1 MSVSVDELSAKLEQL
16 QEQLDELRALI
27 NELAAKNRPSAKD
40 FYGVLA
46 GKVSF
51 SEEDLEA
58 AEFKLEWD
66 KIDPPA

>member
-27 NELAAKNRPSAKD
+27 SELTAKEGQSVKD
-40 FYGVLA
+40 LYGVLA
-46 GKVSF
+46 GKVTF
-51 SEEDLEA
+51 SEADLEA
-58 AEFKLEWD
+58 AEVKLEWD